1 MDQETLRS
9 FPIHFSYTSLLVKM
23 HLERSAECD
32 KREIINNRSAIHA
45 QSNAEGILNRFA
57 CKAPV
62 FSLMH
67 NFTLHLLGNLS
78 PAAFAH
84 HKISAYP
91 AQKGRECFFRS

>member
-1 MDQETLRS
+1 MLFS
-9 FPIHFSYTSLLVKM
+9 FTAFLVKM
-23 HLERSAECD
+23 RLERSAERD
-32 KREIINNRSAIHA
+32 KREIINNHSAIHA

-62 FSLMH
+62 FSLIH
-67 NFTLHLLGNLS
+67 NFAEYLLGNLP

-84 HKISAYP
+84 YKISAYP

>member
-1 MDQETLRS
+1 MLFS
-9 FPIHFSYTSLLVKM
+9 FTAFLVKM
-23 HLERSAECD
+23 RLERSAERD
-32 KREIINNRSAIHA
+32 KREIINNRSSIHA

-62 FSLMH
+62 FSLIH
-67 NFTLHLLGNLS
+67 NFAEYLLGKMP
-78 PAAFAH
+78 PAAFVH